1 MEVNMASK
9 PKSQRVNRQEKQ
21 RKDYYKKLLLCVIK
35 CFSWLL
41 IVAWALAFFVISNI
55 EKNYIGSESPI
66 YEAKGI
72 CTEVRHEVRS
82 DRKRHGGLT
91 KYSVV
96 ILTVNG
102 ENYTLAKNTTEYVV
116 YNGADRFEEFK
127 NQWTGKE
134 LYIQYTHEEKRNIA
148 AIRTADS
155 QNVYLTLE
163 ETAKLYRSETIGIS
177 WILFVLFLFFLIVS
191 IICFLLFKPKPP
203 YFMQKR
209 KDEIKKT
216 KEKIKSE

>member
-1 MEVNMASK
+1 MTRKS
-9 PKSQRVNRQEKQ
+9 KSQRVNRQKKQ
-21 RKDYYKKLLLCVIK
+21 RKDYYKKLSLCVIK
-35 CFSWLL
+35 CFLWLL
-41 IVAWALAFFVISNI
+41 IAAWVLAIFVISNI

-66 YEAKGI
+66 YEVEGV

-82 DRKRHGGLT
+82 GYSRRGGST

-96 ILTVNG
+96 VLTVNG
-102 ENYTLAKNTTEYVV
+102 ENYTLAKNTTEHVV

-127 NQWTGKE
+127 KQWTGKE

-163 ETAKLYRSETIGIS
+163 ETAKLYRSGTIGIA
-177 WILFVLFLFFLIVS
+177 WILFVLFLIFLIAS
-191 IICFLLFKPKPP
+191 IIWFLLFKPKPP

-209 KDEIKKT
+209 KEEIKKT